1 MKASVSAASAI
12 VGGLSPALNY
22 GEGTFAAAVGRGPVP
37 RLVAESA
44 LFRFRR
50 RVCPADINIDFH
62 AGIFLKERAE
72 WGCVRD
78 GVSSEF

>member
-1 MKASVSAASAI
+1 MSGYAERHHCTKQ
-12 VGGLSPALNY
+12 PY
-22 GEGTFAAAVGRGPVP
+22 RTPRERQKAVGRGPVP

-44 LFRFRR
+44 LFRRGR
-50 RVCPADINIDFH
+50 RVCLADINIDFH

-78 GVSSEF
+78 GVSSKF